1 MCFFLK
7 RQRVLDALKDQFD
20 TIENLVKDVVPIC
33 DEIISKKDWR
43 NIQKRYA
50 NRYANF
56 NVGTLNITSSAFID
70 IIVFADSRD
79 ARANVVI
86 SHVKKCIEII
96 SSYVAIHTH
105 FKSAYYDILKR
116 MIVSFDSD
124 PNSNN
129 SDFKNGISELTIF
142 ANLCE
147 SCCLEIQDIEKLL
160 ENGKSVDFSVRLRN
174 DLGIL
179 DFDII
184 TYQNIDPYKH
194 ETSDSINAFLDT
206 KISKKYSDKMNNL
219 PNGSYPEFRVLPI
232 VEYREGM
239 ENFCYE
245 VDPSKSLP
253 IMAYFANTV
262 DGQMEYCLMN
272 LNELCIELRNS
283 RNIKAV

>member
-1 MCFFLK
+1 MCFLLK
-7 RQRVLDALKDQFD
+7 KQRVLEALKHQFD

-43 NIQKRYA
+43 NIQKRYI
-50 NRYANF
+50 NRYENF
-56 NVGTLNITSSAFID
+56 EDITFNIISSAFID
-70 IIVFADSRD
+70 LIVFAYNRD
-79 ARANVVI
+79 PRANAVI

-96 SSYVAIHTH
+96 SSYVAIYTQ

-147 SCCLEIQDIEKLL
+147 SCCLEILNIEKLL
-160 ENGKSVDFSVRLRN
+160 DNGKSVDFSVRLSTKTEV
-174 DLGIL
+174 L

-184 TYQNIDPYKH
+184 TYQNIDPHQH
-194 ETSDSINAFLDT
+194 ETSDTVNTFLD
-206 KISKKYSDKMNNL
+206 KRISKKYSDKMKNL

-239 ENFCYE
+239 EIFCYE
-245 VDPSKSLP
+245 VDSSKSLP

-262 DGQMEYCLMN
+262 DGKTEYCLMD
-272 LNELCIELRNS
+272 LNEVCAELRTR
-283 RNIKAV
+283 RNIEAV

>member
-1 MCFFLK
+1 MCFLLK
-7 RQRVLDALKDQFD
+7 KQRVLDALKHQFD

-43 NIQKRYA
+43 NIQKRYV

-70 IIVFADSRD
+70 IIVFAYNGD
-79 ARANVVI
+79 ARAIAVI

-96 SSYVAIHTH
+96 SSYVAIYTQ
-105 FKSAYYDILKR
+105 FKSAYYDILK
-116 MIVSFDSD
+116 
-124 PNSNN
+124 

-147 SCCLEIQDIEKLL
+147 SCCLEILHIEKLL
-160 ENGKSVDFSVRLRN
+160 DNGKSVDFSVRLSSKTEV
-174 DLGIL
+174 L

-184 TYQNIDPYKH
+184 TYQNIDPHQH
-194 ETSDSINAFLDT
+194 ETSDTVNTFLD
-206 KISKKYSDKMNNL
+206 KRISEKYSDKMKNL

-239 ENFCYE
+239 EIFCYE
-245 VDPSKSLP
+245 VDSSKSLP
-253 IMAYFANTV
+253 IMAYFANTI
-262 DGQMEYCLMN
+262 DGKTEYCLMD
-272 LNELCIELRNS
+272 LNDVCAELRTR
-283 RNIKAV
+283 RNIEAV